1 LVVRL
6 PQRAHLPYE
15 VKRLMSVI
23 LSSFSGKR
31 NVKSAFALSQA
42 VSEPDEQGEVGG
54 QGTVR

>member
-1 LVVRL
+1 
-6 PQRAHLPYE
+6 
-15 VKRLMSVI
+15 MSVI